1 MGYTT
6 NPSCSSRPSI
16 LYVFRPCRPSVVSRV
31 LSRPA
36 MTGLFRMIRTYR
48 PMRTGA
54 QPRERHSDKC
64 NLQELPC
71 TSIAPHLCCTQPAQI
86 YFWSSLP
93 QVFLL
98 KTYSWASE
106 AGKGGSTDAAK
117 VEQQSDR
124 RALETCNTL
133 LTRRGLE
140 STGAVPCVSPECGNW
155 MVPEGGGQRVKC
167 TSCLIEFCGR

>member
-1 MGYTT
+1 MHPEVLRAAIDHQYCASLTISFVAHIANLVTPRYGFFRTIRAHT
-6 NPSCSSRPSI
+6 NRCSSGRHSNSKHLQKLP
-16 LYVFRPCRPSVVSRV
+16 FRPF
-31 LSRPA
+31 A
-36 MTGLFRMIRTYR
+36 
-48 PMRTGA
+48 
-54 QPRERHSDKC
+54 PR
-64 NLQELPC
+64 
-71 TSIAPHLCCTQPAQI
+71 LCCPQPSLS
-86 YFWSSLP
+86 SSLS

-106 AGKGGSTDAAK
+106 AGKGGNTNAAK
-117 VEQQSDR
+117 VEQENDR

-167 TSCLIEFCGR
+167 SSCLIEFCGR